1 MANYL
6 NSPSIFEIATAFED
20 GQEREIKQKT
30 KTNVVVNTTRIGYGK
45 KSTVSKFIAMAYDE
59 TGNKI
64 DSIKGYFLEPETD
77 YNRAKIK
84 NSDTSIAQG
93 NYKVI
98 PKKILEERINTE
110 RRKRGETDIQLTY
123 QWYVD
128 SVPGRSGIAI
138 HTGNYGK
145 DTEGCFL
152 PGENYS
158 YDKKTETYNVWES
171 KNKAKELFDF
181 FDNYGDNGIK
191 INVNSE

>member
-6 NSPSIFEIATAFED
+6 NRPSIFEIATAFED
-20 GQEREIKQKT
+20 GQEGEIKQKT

-45 KSTVSKFIAMAYDE
+45 KSTISKFIARAYDE
-59 TGNKI
+59 TGNKV

-77 YNRAKIK
+77 YNRAKVK

-98 PKKILEERINTE
+98 PKTKLEERINAE

-158 YDKKTETYNVWES
+158 YDKETETYNVWES
-171 KNKAKELFDF
+171 KKKAKELFDF
-181 FDNYGDNGIK
+181 F
-191 INVNSE
+191 

>member
-1 MANYL
+1 MRR
-6 NSPSIFEIATAFED
+6 PSIFEIATAFED
-20 GQEREIKQKT
+20 GKNGEIKQKT

-59 TGNKI
+59 TGNKV

-145 DTEGCFL
+145 DTKGCFL

-158 YDKKTETYNVWES
+158 YDKETETYNVWES
-171 KNKAKELFDF
+171 KKKAKELFDF
-181 FDNYGDNGIK
+181 FDNYGHNGIK
-191 INVNSE
+191 INVDSE

>member
-6 NSPSIFEIATAFED
+6 NKPSIFDIATAFED
-20 GQEREIKQKT
+20 GKNGEIKQKT
-30 KTNVVVNTTRIGYGK
+30 TTNVVVNTTRIGYGK

-59 TGNKI
+59 TGNKV

-138 HTGNYGK
+138 HTDNYGK

-158 YDKKTETYNVWES
+158 YDKETGTYNVWNS
-171 KNKAKELFDF
+171 KKKAKELFDF
-181 FDNYGDNGIK
+181 FDNYGHNGIK
-191 INVNSE
+191 INVDSE

>member
-1 MANYL
+1 MN
-6 NSPSIFEIATAFED
+6 NPSIFDIATAFED
-20 GQEREIKQKT
+20 GQEGEIKQKP
-30 KTNVVVNTTRIGYGK
+30 KTNVVVNTNRIGYGK

-59 TGNKI
+59 QGKKV

-110 RRKRGETDIQLTY
+110 RRKRGEADIQLTN
-123 QWYVD
+123 QWYID

-158 YDKKTETYNVWES
+158 YDKRQKLTMFGNPRKKQKNFLIFLTTTEIME
-171 KNKAKELFDF
+171 
-181 FDNYGDNGIK
+181 
-191 INVNSE
+191 

>member
-6 NSPSIFEIATAFED
+6 NRPSIFEIATAFED
-20 GQEREIKQKT
+20 GQEGEIKQKT

-45 KSTVSKFIAMAYDE
+45 KSTVSKFIARAYDE
-59 TGNKI
+59 TGNKV

-84 NSDTSIAQG
+84 NSDTLIAQG

-123 QWYVD
+123 QWYVWQCHYD
-128 SVPGRSGIAI
+128 QAHCL
-138 HTGNYGK
+138 HTIDKLIEYLFPLFFFFLRLS
-145 DTEGCFL
+145 FL
-152 PGENYS
+152 PILS
-158 YDKKTETYNVWES
+158 
-171 KNKAKELFDF
+171 
-181 FDNYGDNGIK
+181 
-191 INVNSE
+191 